1 MFGRYS
7 VSLCYSNYSEHVYMY
22 LTRIAPVRD
31 VNRALDRGTLG
42 SLNPT
47 PWAVMTANTTAWVIY
62 SYLIEVRSYHA
73 IDQ

>member
-1 MFGRYS
+1 
-7 VSLCYSNYSEHVYMY
+7 MY
-22 LTRIAPVRD
+22 FLTRIAPVQD

-62 SYLIEVRSYHA
+62 SYLIEVRRVIYA
-73 IDQ
+73 FLPYFLCAKI